1 LSVQGRRTDSGL
13 TKRVPRVAMALCAAL
28 MLSCADIASADTLD
42 ETLAA
47 AYQYSPRI
55 DAERA
60 RLRATDEEV
69 ARAMSGYRPVITGS
83 ADVGVQHT
91 NTRPDTLGEGTTKP
105 RGYGI
110 ELTQPI
116 FRGFQTTFAVNQS
129 EAEVRA
135 GRETLRN
142 VEQSV
147 LLEAVTSFMD
157 VVRDQAIVRLRENN
171 VKVLGEELQAT
182 QDRFAVGEVTKTD
195 VAQSQARRAGAVS
208 ELDLAR
214 ANLKTSRGNYERTVG
229 RPPEGLVEPN
239 LKEGALP
246 KSLDEAVGIGTN
258 ENPLV
263 VNALYLEQSAR
274 FAVDRI
280 RGELLPQIQLEASY
294 QDRFETSRQIDETEI
309 GTVTGRMTVPIY
321 EGGEVYA
328 RVRQA
333 KHIHVSRIQE
343 IEQQRVEVKA
353 QIVSAWSQLL
363 AARAQLESAQAQVTA
378 NETALSGVREEERVG
393 QRTRIEVLNAQQ
405 ELLDSQV
412 QLVVTRRNVIVAA
425 YTLQSAIG
433 RLDALS
439 LGVTSL
445 VYDPDQHYFE
455 VRRKWWGLSIT
466 HEDGHVD
473 HLYLW
478 PSRGHPEPVK

>member
-1 LSVQGRRTDSGL
+1 MLRCARWA
-13 TKRVPRVAMALCAAL
+13 PVAAFACAIFGGP
-28 MLSCADIASADTLD
+28 DTGYADTLD

-47 AYQYSPRI
+47 TYQYSPRI
-55 DAERA
+55 DAERS

-69 ARAMSGYRPVITGS
+69 ARAMSGYRPVITGT
-83 ADVGVQHT
+83 ADIGHQHT
-91 NTRPDTLGEGTTKP
+91 NTRPDSATEGSTNP
-105 RGYGI
+105 RGFGV

-116 FRGFQTTFAVNQS
+116 FRGFQTTNAVNQT
-129 EAEVRA
+129 EAEVRV

-142 VEQSV
+142 VEQAV
-147 LLEAVTSFMD
+147 LLDAVTSFMD
-157 VVRDQAIVRLRENN
+157 TVRDQAIVRLRENN

-208 ELDLAR
+208 ALDLAR

-229 RPPEGLVEPN
+229 RPPSNLVEPS
-239 LKEGALP
+239 LRESGLP
-246 KSLDEAVGIGTN
+246 KSLDEAVGIGTQ
-258 ENPLV
+258 ENPV
-263 VNALYLEQSAR
+263 VVSSLYQEQSAR

-280 RGELLPQIQLEASY
+280 RGELLPSIQLEASY
-294 QDRFETSRQIDETEI
+294 QDRFGSSPQIDEVET

-333 KHIHVSRIQE
+333 KHIHVSRLQE

-353 QIVSAWSQLL
+353 QVVGAWSQLL

-393 QRTRIEVLNAQQ
+393 QRTLIDVLNAQQ
-405 ELLDSQV
+405 EFLDSQV
-412 QLVVTRRNVIVAA
+412 QLVTTRRNLIVAA
-425 YTLQSAIG
+425 YTLQSTIG
-433 RLDALS
+433 RLDAQS
-439 LGVTSL
+439 LGVASL
-445 VYDPDQHYFE
+445 VYDPEQHYFE

-466 HEDGHVD
+466 YDDGHHEFQD
-473 HLYLW
+473 LW
-478 PSRGHPEPVK
+478 PGREQAEPVK

>member
-1 LSVQGRRTDSGL
+1 MTTLSKRSHLAVVGL
-13 TKRVPRVAMALCAAL
+13 ALCAILVA
-28 MLSCADIASADTLD
+28 AVPGQAETLD

-47 AYQYSPRI
+47 TYQYSPRI

-69 ARAMSGYRPVITGS
+69 ARAMSGYRPVITGN
-83 ADVGVQHT
+83 ADISSQYT
-91 NTRPDTLGEGTTKP
+91 NTRPDTFGEGSLKP

-110 ELTQPI
+110 DLTQPI
-116 FRGFQTTFAVNQS
+116 FRGFQTTNAVNQS
-129 EAEVRA
+129 EADVRT

-157 VVRDQAIVRLRENN
+157 TVRDQAIVRLRENN

-182 QDRFAVGEVTKTD
+182 QDRFSVGEVTKTD

-229 RPPEGLVEPN
+229 RPPSNLIEPT
-239 LKEGALP
+239 LKESALP
-246 KSLDEAVGIGTN
+246 KSIDEATSIGTQ
-258 ENPLV
+258 ENPIV
-263 VNALYLEQSAR
+263 VAALYQEQSAR

-294 QDRFETSRQIDETEI
+294 QDRFDNSRQIEETEV
-309 GTVTGRMTVPIY
+309 GSVTGRMTVPIY

-353 QIVSAWSQLL
+353 QVVAAWSQLL

-378 NETALSGVREEERVG
+378 NQTALSGVREEERVG
-393 QRTRIEVLNAQQ
+393 QRTLIDVLNAQQ
-405 ELLDSQV
+405 EFLDSQV
-412 QLVVTRRNVIVAA
+412 QLVTTRRNLIVAA

-433 RLDALS
+433 RLDAQS
-439 LGVTSL
+439 LGVASL
-445 VYDPDQHYFE
+445 VYDPEQHYFE

-466 HEDGHVD
+466 YDDGRREYQD
-473 HLYLW
+473 LW
-478 PSRGHPEPVK
+478 PAREHHEPAK